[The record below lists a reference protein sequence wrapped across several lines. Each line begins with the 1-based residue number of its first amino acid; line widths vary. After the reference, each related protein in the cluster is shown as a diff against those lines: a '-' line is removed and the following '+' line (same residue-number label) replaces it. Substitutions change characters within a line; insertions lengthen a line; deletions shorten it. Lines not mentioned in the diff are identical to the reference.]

1 MLPLETVLLSA
12 NKGLW
17 PGPPGKQTSARGFT
31 LPSPLI
37 ANHSFLPASAWAPVC
52 LCLDAGVLSLTL
64 VLCFPSPSP
73 THATI
78 KMSHI
83 CTLISVPVSPP
94 QASSLISLSSLPVLN
109 INNIDNITREI
120 FLKCKSDYITPC
132 SKPFKG
138 SLLPTESSPN

>member
-1 MLPLETVLLSA
+1 MLPLETVLLSS
-12 NKGLW
+12 NKCLW

-37 ANHSFLPASAWAPVC
+37 ASHSFLPASAWAPVC

-83 CTLISVPVSPP
+83 CTLIPVPVFPP
-94 QASSLISLSSLPVLN
+94 QASSLISLSSLPVLS
-109 INNIDNITREI
+109 INNIDNITRAI
-120 FLKCKSDYITPC
+120 FLKCKSDYITP
-132 SKPFKG
+132 
-138 SLLPTESSPN
+138 LLKTLQGLPVAYRVKS